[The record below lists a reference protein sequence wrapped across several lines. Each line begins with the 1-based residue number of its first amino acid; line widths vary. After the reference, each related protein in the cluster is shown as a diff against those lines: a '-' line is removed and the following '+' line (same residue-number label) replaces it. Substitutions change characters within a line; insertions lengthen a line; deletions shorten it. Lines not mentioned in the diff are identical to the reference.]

1 MNISEMANA
10 IADQLEHKATIEKNK
25 KVSNAE
31 QYYKGYVDACEEFG
45 RQLRQKAA
53 MAANEAGQDG
63 AMAVLKSAT

>member
-1 MNISEMANA
+1 MNITEMTNA
-10 IADQLEHKATIEKNK
+10 IADQLEHNAAIEKNK

-53 MAANEAGQDG
+53 MAANEAGQY
-63 AMAVLKSAT
+63 AAAPVLKTAT